1 MLTRMKRLKLAG
13 WPKRQPERKL
23 KRRPALRNRPRLKQ
37 RPKLKER
44 QKRNWPRRNK
54 KLKRHACKPK
64 RKDWKLRPQKK
75 LLKMLERP
83 TLMPKRSGNLKR
95 LLNVKERRLNKLVF
109 RPRRKNRRELR
120 LKD

>member
-54 KLKRHACKPK
+54 KLKRHA
-64 RKDWKLRPQKK
+64 
-75 LLKMLERP
+75 
-83 TLMPKRSGNLKR
+83 
-95 LLNVKERRLNKLVF
+95 
-109 RPRRKNRRELR
+109 
-120 LKD
+120 